1 MPVVTGLYTLPIPM
15 AVFAIFGSSR
25 HLVVGVRQASRAD
38 HEMPWTECAIDPQPL
53 SWISRPYHVD
63 PARREA
69 VAIPAGSSDLATV
82 ALFTVPD
89 ALMTLKFLDA
99 DHVPPSPPAAHL
111 VEYGFQVSVGAD
123 NADLVVAHLWCERDP
138 PVDC

>member
-1 MPVVTGLYTLPIPM
+1 
-15 AVFAIFGSSR
+15 
-25 HLVVGVRQASRAD
+25 
-38 HEMPWTECAIDPQPL
+38 MPWTECAIDPQPL

-89 ALMTLKFLDA
+89 AMMTLKFLDA
-99 DHVPPSPPAAHL
+99 GYVPPRRRPRIS
-111 VEYGFQVSVGAD
+111 SNTD
-123 NADLVVAHLWCERDP
+123 SR
-138 PVDC
+138 